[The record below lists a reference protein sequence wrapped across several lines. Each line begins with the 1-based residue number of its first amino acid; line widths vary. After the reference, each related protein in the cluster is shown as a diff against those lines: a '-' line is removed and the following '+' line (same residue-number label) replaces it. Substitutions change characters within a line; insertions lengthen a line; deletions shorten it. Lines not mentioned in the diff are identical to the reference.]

1 MQFQY
6 FSRLLAK
13 NFHVLRKRIRQR
25 CRVRNLRVRRNF
37 KRKTGRTRK
46 AFYVSSGAENFGEI
60 ILAENKTF
68 CFLGNER
75 KIAGFL
81 AKHFWRSCQHRI
93 PYVHRKKLRQAGFFP
108 KKSKF
113 DILFWFL
120 MKKFRICGRSFR
132 QGCPKQ
138 SPRDQRNFLVK
149 LYSEEDTTL
158 YLLMVFLRKI
168 WFAIKLQVRQ
178 WGIVRV
184 QWNFLRDE
192 ILEETK
198 PF

>member
-1 MQFQY
+1 MQFQC

-46 AFYVSSGAENFGEI
+46 AFYVSSGAEHFGEV
-60 ILAENKTF
+60 ILAETKTF

-75 KIAGFL
+75 KIASFL

-93 PYVHRKKLRQAGFFP
+93 PYVHGKSLRQAGFFP

-120 MKKFRICGRSFR
+120 MKKFLTCGRCLQ
-132 QGCPKQ
+132 QGCQKQ
-138 SPRDQRNFLVK
+138 NLRDQRKFLVK
-149 LYSEEDTTL
+149 LYLEEYTTL

-168 WFAIKLQVRQ
+168 WFAKKLQVRQ
-178 WGIVRV
+178 WGIVRA
-184 QWNFLRDE
+184 QWNILRDE
-192 ILEETK
+192 VLEETK